1 MSEKFDVVYLGS
13 GHGTFDGAIPL
24 AACGKK
30 VAVIEADLIGGTCPN
45 RGCNAKITLDQP
57 VALKNQVAN
66 FQGYGL
72 RGEPTIDWQAN
83 FDHERDVIAGL
94 PDMIAGL
101 MTSAGVTL
109 INGRGTFVD
118 DHTIQVADKTYTADK
133 IVIATGQHPHR
144 LDIPGT
150 ELAHDSNDFL
160 NLTTLPHHITVI
172 GAGYIGLEF
181 ANMALTA
188 GSQVTLLMRGDQ
200 ALRQFHQPFVERLLA
215 ILVEQGLVLKREWVP
230 TEIKSTGDHFEVLS
244 ADDKIT
250 TDWILDATGRQPNT
264 ANLGLER
271 IGVDYTAAGITVD
284 DHLQTSVAG
293 IYASGDVLAKDQP
306 KLTPTAIFESQ
317 YLTHLFTGDTNAPIK
332 YPAIPSV
339 VFTSPRLAQVGT
351 LPTSDTHDVKVT
363 VNDLKDDWFRQTTRD
378 VTGHNLLVT
387 DDQHRLIGAAEL
399 GEQAENT
406 INTLLPAIQYQLT
419 PAQREQLVTL
429 FPSIGAAVWSAI

>member
-24 AACGKK
+24 AARGKK

-144 LDIPGT
+144 
-150 ELAHDSNDFL
+150 
-160 NLTTLPHHITVI
+160 
-172 GAGYIGLEF
+172 
-181 ANMALTA
+181 
-188 GSQVTLLMRGDQ
+188 
-200 ALRQFHQPFVERLLA
+200 
-215 ILVEQGLVLKREWVP
+215 
-230 TEIKSTGDHFEVLS
+230 
-244 ADDKIT
+244 
-250 TDWILDATGRQPNT
+250 
-264 ANLGLER
+264 
-271 IGVDYTAAGITVD
+271 
-284 DHLQTSVAG
+284 
-293 IYASGDVLAKDQP
+293 
-306 KLTPTAIFESQ
+306 
-317 YLTHLFTGDTNAPIK
+317 
-332 YPAIPSV
+332 
-339 VFTSPRLAQVGT
+339 
-351 LPTSDTHDVKVT
+351 
-363 VNDLKDDWFRQTTRD
+363 
-378 VTGHNLLVT
+378 
-387 DDQHRLIGAAEL
+387 
-399 GEQAENT
+399 
-406 INTLLPAIQYQLT
+406 
-419 PAQREQLVTL
+419 
-429 FPSIGAAVWSAI
+429 

>member
-1 MSEKFDVVYLGS
+1 MAEQFDVLYLGS

-24 AACGKK
+24 AARGKK
-30 VAVIEADLIGGTCPN
+30 VGVIETDLIGGTCPN

-72 RGEPTIDWQAN
+72 TGGPEIDWNAN
-83 FDHERDVIAGL
+83 FKHERAVIEGL

-101 MTSAGVTL
+101 MEQAGVTL
-109 INGRGTFVD
+109 IHGRGEFVD
-118 DHTIQVADKTYTADK
+118 AHTLQVGDDTYSADK

-160 NLTTLPHHITVI
+160 NLTDLPQRITVI

-215 ILVEQGLVLKREWVP
+215 ELQDQGLDIRRDWVP
-230 TEIKSTGDHFEVLS
+230 TGIKQTGDELTVTS
-244 ADDKIT
+244 ADDQVT
-250 TDWILDATGRQPNT
+250 TDWVLDATGRQPNT
-264 ANLGLER
+264 ANLGLEK
-271 IGVDYTAAGITVD
+271 IGVTYTKAGINVD

-293 IYASGDVLAKDQP
+293 VYASGDVIAKSQP

-317 YLTHLFTGDTNAPIK
+317 YLTHLFMGDTNAAIQ

-351 LPTSDTHDVKVT
+351 IPSADASDVNVT
-363 VNDLKDDWFRQTTRD
+363 VSDLKDDWFRQTTRD
-378 VTGHNLLVT
+378 VQGHNLVVT
-387 DDQHRLIGAAEL
+387 DDQQRLVAAAEL
-399 GEQAENT
+399 GEQADNT

-429 FPSIGAAVWSAI
+429 FPSIGSTAWSAI

>member
-1 MSEKFDVVYLGS
+1 MSEKFDVLYLGS

-24 AACGKK
+24 AARGQK
-30 VAVIEADLIGGTCPN
+30 VAVIETDLIGGTCPN

-66 FQGYGL
+66 FQGHGL
-72 RGEPTIDWQAN
+72 TGGPEIDWHAN
-83 FDHERDVIAGL
+83 FEHERDVIAGL

-101 MTSAGVTL
+101 MTQAGVTL
-109 INGRGTFVD
+109 IHGRGKFVD
-118 DHTIQVADKTYTADK
+118 AQTLQVNDQTYTADK

-144 LDIPGT
+144 LAIPGT
-150 ELAHDSNDFL
+150 QLAHDSNDFL

-215 ILVEQGLVLKREWVP
+215 QLVDQGLDLRREWIP
-230 TEIKSTGDHFEVLS
+230 TAISQTDGRLTVTS
-244 ADDKIT
+244 ATDSVT
-250 TDWILDATGRQPNT
+250 TDWVLDATGRQPNT
-264 ANLGLER
+264 ANLGLEA
-271 IGVDYTAAGITVD
+271 IGVAYTDAGITVD

-293 IYASGDVLAKDQP
+293 IYASGDVIAKTQP

-317 YLTHLFTGDTNAPIK
+317 YLTHLFTGDTSAAIQ

-351 LPTSDTHDVKVT
+351 IPDDETSQATVT

-378 VTGHNLLVT
+378 VVGHNLLVT
-387 DDQHRLIGAAEL
+387 DDQQRLIGAAEL

-429 FPSIGAAVWSAI
+429 FPSIGADVWSAI